1 MAKALM
7 GHLAPD
13 PHLAVQVVALKA
25 RVAALEAELETL
37 RAHTEVKLPDSVEI
51 GALAAETFESELA
64 DLERATPALA

>member
-7 GHLAPD
+7 GHLASD

-37 RAHTEVKLPDSVEI
+37 RAHAEISLPTAVELNNLD
-51 GALAAETFESELA
+51 GELA
-64 DLERATPALA
+64 DLQRATPALA